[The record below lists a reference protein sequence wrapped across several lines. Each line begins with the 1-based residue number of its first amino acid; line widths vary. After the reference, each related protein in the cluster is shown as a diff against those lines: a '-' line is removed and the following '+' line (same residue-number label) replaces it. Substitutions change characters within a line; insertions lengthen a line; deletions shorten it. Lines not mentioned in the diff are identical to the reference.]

1 MTHVLIKVLTM
12 YDIIYKIQIFF
23 FLFKRLEFFNATEW
37 IEIFQGAG
45 AKYAVLTSKHH
56 EGFTLWPSPY
66 SYSWNSVDVSNM

>member
-1 MTHVLIKVLTM
+1 M
-12 YDIIYKIQIFF
+12 YDTYNNIIFFF

-66 SYSWNSVDVSNM
+66 SYSWNSVDVSKM